1 MSCQPPHQISA
12 RSDGEQVR
20 IVQKCN
26 SAKLSEKTCRK
37 PSDVPFLFFSLL
49 FTLSLSLFLLVF
61 PYNPL
66 ILMSQKHLMGL
77 VQRLGLFP
85 HRREAQIT
93 QHSPP
98 PDYVLKFS
106 KPAIEQQVSNFAFE
120 RTFVSMSEPLSS
132 VCIFS
137 STSNFDSTTSRIQ

>member
-26 SAKLSEKTCRK
+26 SAKLSEK
-37 PSDVPFLFFSLL
+37 PAENPVLSFLFFSLL
-49 FTLSLSLFLLVF
+49 FTLSLSLFFLVF

-120 RTFVSMSEPLSS
+120 RTFVSMLEPLSS